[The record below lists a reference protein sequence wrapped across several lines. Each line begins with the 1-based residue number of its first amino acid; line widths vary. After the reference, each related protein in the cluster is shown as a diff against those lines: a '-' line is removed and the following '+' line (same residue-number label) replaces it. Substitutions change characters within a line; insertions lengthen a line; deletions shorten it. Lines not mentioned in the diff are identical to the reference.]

1 MDNKRIEYIDFIKG
15 ICIFL
20 VVWAHSIQNMSVGD
34 SFWENPVHIFICSF
48 HMPIFMLI
56 SGFFFDH
63 VLGKRI
69 DETIKKKFLQLIV
82 PCFGWSFILVLIQ
95 SLQMIHHGE
104 FISLFTQIKQL
115 LYETGTRFW
124 FLRSVFICYVLAA
137 ISMKLFKYDYIACP
151 VSILLFLL
159 MTDNFRLALDKFMFP
174 YFWGGY
180 FIHKY
185 MDWIDKYK
193 KRLTWLS
200 FILFIILLTFW
211 KKEDYIY
218 QTGMSFYTIQN
229 WHITFIPFI
238 ERFTIILYRYLIG
251 FAGSLFFFLL
261 LKQVFIP
268 NYRLNNIINNWGQ
281 NTLGIYIIHMFI
293 MGFTISHIKYQS
305 NLLLFNFIITP
316 ISAII
321 LMMISILI
329 IKFLQ
334 MNKILSTLF
343 LGKNKT

>member
-1 MDNKRIEYIDFIKG
+1 
-15 ICIFL
+15 
-20 VVWAHSIQNMSVGD
+20 MSVGD

-174 YFWGGY
+174 YFWAGY
-180 FIHKY
+180 FIHKRI
-185 MDWIDKYK
+185 DWIDKYK
-193 KRLTWLS
+193 KTLTGLS

-211 KKEDYIY
+211 KKENYIY

-229 WHITFIPFI
+229 LHITFIPFF
-238 ERFTIILYRYLIG
+238 ERLTIILYRYLIG

-261 LKQVFIP
+261 LKQVFNP
-268 NYRLNNIINNWGQ
+268 SIIIYQKFKVIGKY
-281 NTLGIYIIHMFI
+281 TLGIYLIHIFMTGFI
-293 MGFTISHIKYQS
+293 LTHLKITNM
-305 NLLLFNFIITP
+305 NLLIFNFTVTP
-316 ISAII
+316 LIS
-321 LMMISILI
+321 LLLI
-329 IKFLQ
+329 VLCLFVIKLLQKNKLTTFL
-334 MNKILSTLF
+334 L
-343 LGKNKT
+343 LGK